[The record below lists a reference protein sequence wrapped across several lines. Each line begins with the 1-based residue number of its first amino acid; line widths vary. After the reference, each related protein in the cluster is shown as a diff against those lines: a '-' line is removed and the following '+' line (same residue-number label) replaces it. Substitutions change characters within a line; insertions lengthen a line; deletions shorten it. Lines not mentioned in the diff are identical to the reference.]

1 MATWQSWARSR
12 YPTVFFLDP
21 ERIRFYFSFILKTGS
36 GAELDLNIFKEKV
49 LVYKFLVKIL

>member
-12 YPTVFFLDP
+12 YPTIFFFGSRMDSD
-21 ERIRFYFSFILKTGS
+21 ISFVLKTGS
-36 GAELDLNIFKEKV
+36 GAELDLNNFNEKF